1 MIPIGVTQF
10 QRQRINKSLEQ
21 ATGACSSFIDGKMV
35 IFCGE
40 EVECAGVGTG
50 KEGFAKKM

>member
-10 QRQRINKSLEQ
+10 QRQRVNKSLEQ